1 MRRLIFGL
9 LLIVVACGQ
18 PEARPA
24 TSPPAVAAA
33 TPRAAT
39 PTALVTPL
47 PSAPAASSPLPTPS
61 SSSTLLFAVLESKSA
76 ASAGRWD
83 TVAIAGLDGYARA
96 KTTFTPMRVPTVGCT
111 GGAVTPPSA
120 HVAAGKVYFADGA
133 GVVRSLSVNGQ
144 ITTVAT
150 FPLTSGQQMLS
161 FVISPD
167 ASLLLGAVLTMPPNP
182 QFGCNGSHGVGD
194 FTLDVYSAPAG
205 GANILQRH
213 EVLQHNDPSVSIWP
227 VNVMALVG
235 WDQVGPVAT
244 FPSEVVSQ
252 GHPLLNYTGTPVRVA
267 PHDGTILKQ
276 VSDPTSCY
284 VQDIVPSGNFACT
297 IRTNQLLTNQLS
309 VRRSDST
316 EIWRADTQLDSSIVA
331 FLSPDERRTVLTGI
345 GTEVVGQDGS
355 RVAVAIRAVGWL
367 DPGTLIGTS
376 DAGNLSFVTLTAP
389 GINVDMGFKG
399 QFVGTVRI

>member
-18 PEARPA
+18 PQARPA

-33 TPRAAT
+33 TPSAAT
-39 PTALVTPL
+39 STALVTPL
-47 PSAPAASSPLPTPS
+47 PSAPVASSPSPLPTPS

-76 ASAGRWD
+76 ASSGRWD

-133 GVVRSLSVNGQ
+133 GVVRSLSVSGQ

-150 FPLTSGQQMLS
+150 FPLISGQQMLS

-213 EVLQHNDPSVSIWP
+213 EVLQHNDPSVTIWP

-244 FPSEVVSQ
+244 FPSEVVTQ

-267 PHDGTILKQ
+267 PNDGTILKQ
-276 VSDPTSCY
+276 VSEPTSCY

-297 IRTNQLLTNQLS
+297 LSGTNQLS
-309 VRRSDST
+309 VRRPDST
-316 EIWRADTQLDSSIVA
+316 EIWRAETQLDSSIVA
-331 FLSPDERRTVLTGI
+331 FLSPDERRTVLTGHV
-345 GTEVVGQDGS
+345 TEVVGQDRS
-355 RVAVAIRAVGWL
+355 RVPVAIWAVGWL

-376 DAGNLSFVTLTAP
+376 DAGNLSFVTLNAP